1 MSMFVFFSVGWFLI
15 IGVVLLFCL
24 LYSCGVGC
32 CWLVCDKVFNSLFVF
47 DSVSFYLIILVLI
60 LGLYSQFMLFGLLMI
75 RVRFFLIVSIVF
87 AVVCFCVNHSVL
99 FWCVYELSMFPLL
112 YLIFS
117 ESPYSER
124 FLASWYFSGYL
135 LSTSLPLIIILL
147 YLSHV
152 NGSFFF
158 SEWCCGD
165 NTSFIVFYVLSFV
178 FFTKVPLV
186 PFHTWLPI
194 VHAEATSVVSIFLSG
209 YIMKLGLLGVYRSTF
224 FVFDLTFVGYLFI
237 CCLASVGFLVTAC
250 GELDGKRWLA
260 FLSLSHIVVP
270 FLGFFVGDWVSIGYS
285 FFYCLGHG
293 LSAGLVFG
301 LLWCFYDVSNTRNWV
316 LLKSGVG
323 GVSMMVITVFSMLSL
338 CSFPITIQFFC
349 EVYLVSECS
358 GVLFYLLFWVCYLF
372 FGGLVPLVLCG
383 HLLIRSEYYESVGV
397 SHYCYYFFLSFL
409 IFWCY
414 FGVIVL

>member
-1 MSMFVFFSVGWFLI
+1 MGMFVLSGIGWFLI
-15 IGVVLLFCL
+15 VGVILLLCL
-24 LYSCGVGC
+24 LYSGGVSC
-32 CWLVCDKVFNSLFVF
+32 CWLVCNSVFNGLFVF
-47 DSVSFYLIILVLI
+47 DSMSFYLIVLVLI
-60 LGLYSQFMLFGLLMI
+60 LGLYSQVMFFGLLTV
-75 RVRFFLIVSIVF
+75 RVRFFLVVSVVF
-87 AVVCFCVNHSVL
+87 AIVCFCVNHSIL

-135 LSTSLPLIIILL
+135 LSTSLPLILILL
-147 YLSHV
+147 YLSYV

-158 SEWCCGD
+158 NEWCYDGD
-165 NTSFIVFYVLSFV
+165 VSFSVFYVLSFV
-178 FFTKVPLV
+178 FFTKVPLI

-194 VHAEATSVVSIFLSG
+194 VHAEATSIVSIFLSG

-224 FVFDLTFVGYLFI
+224 FIFDLTFVGYLFV
-237 CCLASVGFLVTAC
+237 CCLIAIGFLVTAC
-250 GELDGKRWLA
+250 SELDGKRWLA

-270 FLGFFVGDWVSIGYS
+270 FLCFFVSDWISINYG

-316 LLKSGVG
+316 LLKSGIG
-323 GVSMMVITVFSMLSL
+323 GLVSLVIVVLSMLSL
-338 CSFPITIQFFC
+338 CSFPTTIQFFC
-349 EVYLVSECS
+349 EVYLVGQCF
-358 GVLFYLLFWVCYLF
+358 GMLFYLLFWACYLF
-372 FGGLVPLVLCG
+372 FGGLIPLILCG
-383 HLLIRSEYYESVGV
+383 HLLVRSEYYESVNV
-397 SHYCYYFFLSFL
+397 SYHCYYLFLCFL

-414 FGVIVL
+414 FAIVVL